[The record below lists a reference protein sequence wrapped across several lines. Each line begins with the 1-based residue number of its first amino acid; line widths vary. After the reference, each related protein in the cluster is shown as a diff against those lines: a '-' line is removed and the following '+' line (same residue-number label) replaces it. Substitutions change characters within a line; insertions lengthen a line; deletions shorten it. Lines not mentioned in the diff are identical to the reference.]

1 MKTETASYDDDEALT
16 DYVWRNYRHLMSE
29 EEISAY
35 KALIGAAKIDDYT
48 EDGVPPRNAEWFRTH
63 FGRLD
68 DPVVARQ
75 LTDGRET
82 FYRRVR
88 DRLLQERTDDVFVNR
103 CGGCNRIVVTPLAK
117 QCLWCG
123 YDWH

>member
-1 MKTETASYDDDEALT
+1 MKTETASYDDEALT
-16 DYVWRNYRHLMSE
+16 EYVWRNYRELMSE
-29 EEISAY
+29 GEIAAY
-35 KALIGAAKIDDYT
+35 KALIGSAKIDAYT
-48 EDGVPPRNAEWFRTH
+48 EDGVPPGNAEWFRRH

-103 CGGCNRIVVTPLAK
+103 CGRCNRIVVTPLAK